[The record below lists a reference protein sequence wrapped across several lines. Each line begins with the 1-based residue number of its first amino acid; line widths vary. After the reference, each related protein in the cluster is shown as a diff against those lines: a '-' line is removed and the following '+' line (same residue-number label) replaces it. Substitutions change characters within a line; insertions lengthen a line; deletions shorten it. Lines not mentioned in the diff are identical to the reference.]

1 MATKNMVQ
9 VPAGQ
14 FLMGSDTQYA
24 EERPAHRQA
33 AARFWLDQHPV
44 TNAEFRRFVTDTGWV
59 STAERAPEP
68 ADFPG
73 ANPADLVPGS
83 LVFRPTPGPVRLD
96 DWRRWWHWTQGADW
110 RHPAG
115 PDSTL
120 AGLERHPVVHVSYE
134 DALAYAAWAGK
145 QLPTEIEWEYA
156 ARAGQPPTTYAWGEE
171 FTRRGRRMANT
182 WDGEFP
188 WLNRDARHERTSP
201 VGSYPGN
208 AWNLVDMI
216 GNVWEWTC
224 SPWTPD
230 HTALAAAAPP
240 AAALAAA
247 ARTGAAAA
255 PEPGTQRP
263 GTAAGPCCGGI
274 SAGRL
279 QAAQIDR
286 PLTEQDRRTIKGG
299 SHLCAAS
306 YCHRYRPAARQGQ
319 AVRSTASH
327 IGFRCVIRPPGGG
340 GPPV

>member
-1 MATKNMVQ
+1 VATKNAVATKNMVR

-24 EERPAHRQA
+24 EERPVHRQDA
-33 AARFWLDQHPV
+33 TPYWLDQHPV
-44 TNAEFRRFVTDTGWV
+44 TNAEFRRFVTDAGWV
-59 STAERAPEP
+59 TTAERPPQPE
-68 ADFPG
+68 DFPD
-73 ANPADLVPGS
+73 ADPADLVPGS
-83 LVFRPTPGPVRLD
+83 LVFQPTPGRVPLD
-96 DWRRWWHWTQGADW
+96 DWRRWWQWTPGADW
-110 RHPAG
+110 RHPTG
-115 PDSTL
+115 PESTL

-156 ARAGQPPTTYAWGEE
+156 ARAGRPPSTYAWGEE

-188 WLNRDARHERTSP
+188 WLNRDSRHERTSP
-201 VGSYPGN
+201 VGAYPGN
-208 AWNLVDMI
+208 AWNLIDMI

-230 HTALAAAAPP
+230 H
-240 AAALAAA
+240 AALASAA
-247 ARTGAAAA
+247 SPGAAAA
-255 PEPGTQRP
+255 PAAAAAEGP
-263 GTAAGPCCGGI
+263 GTAAGSCCGGI

-279 QAAQIDR
+279 HAAQADP
-286 PLTEQDRRTIKGG
+286 PLTEQDRWTIKGG

-327 IGFRCVIRPPGGG
+327 IGFRCVLRVQDG
-340 GPPV
+340 